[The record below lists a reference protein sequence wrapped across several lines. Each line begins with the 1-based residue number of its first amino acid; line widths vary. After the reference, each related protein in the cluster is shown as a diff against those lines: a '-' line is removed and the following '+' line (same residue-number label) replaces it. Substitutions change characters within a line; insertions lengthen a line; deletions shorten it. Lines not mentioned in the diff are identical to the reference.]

1 MKQSNKK
8 RKVILGIFY
17 TLFVVGLL
25 LGTRCESRVH
35 LTTPDKDAKYIAEI
49 ASTIHTEAEL
59 REVEKIASQY
69 EQAYEHSYNGATLL
83 YFKSLID
90 PILDE
95 AGDRRAMFRAQED
108 ALLAQQTVFNTR
120 LADLDTA
127 WQMALGTEEEELQK
141 LAEGMAQLD
150 VLYSNLESV
159 TAQKEQLALEIIDA
173 GYPKDMLDKI
183 GELEGNIEQINGEI
197 AAQEHHNSIIV
208 LANRLQL
215 KRDLVIAEPE
225 ATIEEGTTAEP
236 SIEDEVLSLE

>member
-1 MKQSNKK
+1 
-8 RKVILGIFY
+8 
-17 TLFVVGLL
+17 
-25 LGTRCESRVH
+25 
-35 LTTPDKDAKYIAEI
+35 
-49 ASTIHTEAEL
+49 
-59 REVEKIASQY
+59 
-69 EQAYEHSYNGATLL
+69 
-83 YFKSLID
+83 
-90 PILDE
+90 
-95 AGDRRAMFRAQED
+95 
-108 ALLAQQTVFNTR
+108 
-120 LADLDTA
+120 
-127 WQMALGTEEEELQK
+127 MALGTEEEELQK